1 MRPGSSGRRHRPP
14 RKARDSAVL
23 ETAQGKALGTQTF
36 QLLSV
41 DAFQPGGHKGQ
52 KMEARGLLYK
62 DTNYARL
69 NPTSLQTLDAS
80 CQTRP

>member
-1 MRPGSSGRRHRPP
+1 
-14 RKARDSAVL
+14 
-23 ETAQGKALGTQTF
+23 
-36 QLLSV
+36 
-41 DAFQPGGHKGQ
+41 
-52 KMEARGLLYK
+52 MEARGLLYK